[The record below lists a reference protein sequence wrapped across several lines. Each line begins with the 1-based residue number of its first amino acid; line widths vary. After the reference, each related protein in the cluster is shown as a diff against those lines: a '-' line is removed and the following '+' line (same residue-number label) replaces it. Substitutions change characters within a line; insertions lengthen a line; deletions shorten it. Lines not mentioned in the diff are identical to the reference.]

1 MIYYELSYFE
11 QGECLLESSI
21 KFLVTNKEH
30 FSDDRMK
37 RQQNFHKYYS
47 KLLDYNFRNEKSGI
61 DDMVDQLQSNI
72 ILIERRW
79 LLSKAIDLGKSNT
92 QITGYPPRMCET
104 SPENII
110 SFFPNTS
117 SLCIYTPLN
126 PLPV

>member
-11 QGECLLESSI
+11 QGEYLLESSI

-30 FSDDRMK
+30 FSEDRMK

-79 LLSKAIDLGKSNT
+79 LLSKAIALGKK
-92 QITGYPPRMCET
+92 
-104 SPENII
+104 
-110 SFFPNTS
+110 
-117 SLCIYTPLN
+117 
-126 PLPV
+126 